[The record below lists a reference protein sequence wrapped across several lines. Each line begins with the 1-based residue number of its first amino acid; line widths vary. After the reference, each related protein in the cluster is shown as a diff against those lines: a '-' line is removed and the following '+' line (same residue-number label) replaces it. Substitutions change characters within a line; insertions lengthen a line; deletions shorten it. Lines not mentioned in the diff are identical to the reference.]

1 MLKFAKIMQIIDKK
15 YTILLDFL
23 PILDKKKEVKM
34 SKIIQF
40 KNICKDFKIRT
51 KSKDKNIFKRLFAR
65 NIKIVQALKNVDFE
79 VEEGDI
85 VGYIGPNGAGK
96 STTIKIMSGRLTPSS
111 GECKIMGFTPWS
123 ERKKYVKNIGVVF
136 GQRSQLWWD
145 VPVSDSFELLK
156 DIYKIPNK
164 EYEETLAELTDKLNL
179 SEIINRPLRQ
189 LSLGQKMKCEL
200 AAALLHRP
208 KILFL
213 DEPTIGLDAITKLA
227 VRDFVKEINKKW
239 GTTVILTTHD
249 MTDIEALT
257 NKIILIGRGQ
267 ILYNGTFS
275 AIKEKYDNI
284 KVINVDFKQEYNKI
298 ELEGYDVIAHTRN
311 MATLRNKP
319 ETLFHATDFVNAISK
334 HYEIEDFEVN
344 SISVDEIL
352 AKLYTDLNL

>member
-1 MLKFAKIMQIIDKK
+1 
-15 YTILLDFL
+15 
-23 PILDKKKEVKM
+23 M
-34 SKIIQF
+34 SKIIEF
-40 KNICKDFKIRT
+40 NNICKDFKIHT
-51 KSKDKNIFKRLFAR
+51 KSKDKNIFKRLFSK
-65 NIKIVQALKNVDFE
+65 NFKLVQALKNVSFS
-79 VEEGDI
+79 VEQGDI

-96 STTIKIMSGRLTPSS
+96 STTIKIMSGILNPSS

-145 VPVSDSFELLK
+145 VPVIDSFELLK
-156 DIYKIPNK
+156 DIYKIPAK
-164 EYEETLAELTDKLNL
+164 EYIETLKDLTEKLNL
-179 SEIINRPLRQ
+179 EEVLYRPLRQ

-200 AAALLHRP
+200 AAALIHRP

-213 DEPTIGLDAITKLA
+213 DEPTIGLDAVTKLA

-249 MTDIEALT
+249 MTDIDALT

-284 KVINVDFKQEYNKI
+284 KIINVDFKKEYDKI
-298 ELEGYDVIAHTRN
+298 ELEGYEVVSHNRTI
-311 MATLRNKP
+311 ATLRNKP
-319 ETLFHATDFVNAISK
+319 ETPFHATDFVNAISK
-334 HYEIEDFEVN
+334 NYEIEDFEVN

>member
-1 MLKFAKIMQIIDKK
+1 
-15 YTILLDFL
+15 
-23 PILDKKKEVKM
+23 M

-51 KSKDKNIFKRLFAR
+51 KSKEKNILKRLFSK
-65 NIKIVQALKNVDFE
+65 NVKVVQALKNVNFE

-96 STTIKIMSGRLTPSS
+96 STTIKIMSGILTPTS
-111 GECKIMGFTPWS
+111 GECKILGYTPWI

-145 VPVSDSFELLK
+145 VPVCDSFELLK
-156 DIYKIPNK
+156 DIYKIPQHK
-164 EYEETLAELTDKLNL
+164 YEETLQELTEKLNL
-179 SEIINRPLRQ
+179 GEILNRPLRQ

-200 AAALLHRP
+200 AGSLLHRP

-213 DEPTIGLDAITKLA
+213 DEPTIGLDAVTKLA

-267 ILYNGTFS
+267 ILYNGTFT
-275 AIKEKYDNI
+275 AIKEKYDNQKI
-284 KVINVDFKQEYNKI
+284 INVDFKKEYEHI
-298 ELEGYDVIAHTRN
+298 ELDGYEVISHTRN

-319 ETLFHATDFVNAISK
+319 EIMFHATEFVNAIGK
-334 HYEIEDFEVN
+334 NYEIEDFEVN